1 MRVDRVGF
9 TSVKGTRHTARE
21 EIELDADGAVGD
33 RLFCAVDLE
42 RRRVLRTVQNPSLVG
57 VRSRWDG
64 TRLEVTLPSGE
75 VGAGTPAGTG
85 EHVACDYWG
94 RSVELSVQDGPYAAL
109 FSSYLGFP
117 VVLAEAPRA
126 GVIYGNPV
134 SIVTTATL
142 AALGDH
148 LGGADLDPARFRA
161 TVVLDA
167 GDRPFHEEE
176 WLGRELRLGQAR
188 VRLAA
193 PIPRCAVIDLHPD
206 TGERDGRLL
215 KGLATLRPDSGPEG
229 PVCGVDAHVTVPG
242 VVRPGDP
249 VELLD

>member
-9 TSVKGTRHTARE
+9 TSVKGTRHTARD

-64 TRLEVTLPSGE
+64 THLEVTLPSGE
-75 VGAGTPAGTG
+75 VGAGTPAATG

-134 SIVTTATL
+134 SIVTTGTL
-142 AALGDH
+142 AQLGA
-148 LGGADLDPARFRA
+148 GVDPARFRA

-167 GDRPFHEEE
+167 GERPFLEED
-176 WLGRELRLGQAR
+176 WLGRELQVGQAR
-188 VRLAA
+188 IRVAE

-215 KGLATLRPDSGPEG
+215 KGLATLRPESGPEG

-242 VVRPGDP
+242 AVRPGDP
-249 VELLD
+249 VALLD